1 MNMFIRQKQQTIK
14 AGKTDMYK
22 KRSKKIRKWTAF
34 VSRPM
39 SNRIQIVGADGT
51 AC

>member
-1 MNMFIRQKQQTIK
+1 
-14 AGKTDMYK
+14 
-22 KRSKKIRKWTAF
+22 
-34 VSRPM
+34 M